1 VGPFDLPEL
10 ATSEPVTLSRM
21 PLTYQLPSA
30 PEKEIVVSVRLSIV
44 RVTVGSSP
52 TTVFFWR
59 STIMPMFIT
68 SEDVRAPPLEVSVP
82 LHASVSVVS
91 AACALSNPQ
100 VTIAMRAMTREHV
113 RSMEK
118 PDQSNPCN
126 NVPHSWGADYPRR
139 QLLAN
144 AAIAASRV
152 AA

>member
-1 VGPFDLPEL
+1 MPVGFLPNKGDCCFRE
-10 ATSEPVTLSRM
+10 AIDCEGGC
-21 PLTYQLPSA
+21 
-30 PEKEIVVSVRLSIV
+30 RLKPND
-44 RVTVGSSP
+44 GLL
-52 TTVFFWR
+52 
-59 STIMPMFIT
+59 
-68 SEDVRAPPLEVSVP
+68 LEVHDYADVYHFGGRTRAALGS
-82 LHASVSVVS
+82 LSALTRQSVSVVS

-118 PDQSNPCN
+118 PNQSNPCN